1 MAILHH
7 YPFCPNSRFVR
18 IVLAEIGLE
27 PELKEERP
35 WERRIEYLGLNPAG
49 STPTLVDGEVVV
61 PGAGVIA
68 EYLDETR
75 GGGLNGRRLLPEGAR
90 RPRRGA
96 AAPRLVPRQVP
107 RGGHR
112 PSRHREDLQALHGRR
127 GAGRR
132 T

>member
-27 PELKEERP
+27 PELREERP

-49 STPTLVDGEVVV
+49 GTPTLVDGDIVA
-61 PGAGVIA
+61 PGAAVIA

-75 GGGLNGRRLLPEGAR
+75 GGGLNGRRLLPKEVASR
-90 RPRRGA
+90 VLGA

-107 RGGHR
+107 GGGHG
-112 PSRHREDLQALHGRR
+112 PSRDREDLQALH
-127 GAGRR
+127 
-132 T
+132 

>member
-49 STPTLVDGEVVV
+49 STPTLIDGEVVA

-75 GGGLNGRRLLPEGAR
+75 GGRLNRRRAPGASRNTSASRAAGGSTAAGGCR
-90 RPRRGA
+90 RSPPPASRCGGSSIGSSASSRR
-96 AAPRLVPRQVP
+96 R
-107 RGGHR
+107 
-112 PSRHREDLQALHGRR
+112 
-127 GAGRR
+127 
-132 T
+132 

>member
-49 STPTLVDGEVVV
+49 STPTPVDGEAVA

-68 EYLDETR
+68 EYLHETPGGGRR
-75 GGGLNGRRLLPEGAR
+75 GGHRVVARGDARWRAQRPPATAEGAR

-107 RGGHR
+107 GGGH
-112 PSRHREDLQALHGRR
+112 
-127 GAGRR
+127 
-132 T
+132 

>member
-49 STPTLVDGEVVV
+49 STPTLVDGEVVA
-61 PGAGVIA
+61 PGAAVIA

-75 GGGLNGRRLLPEGAR
+75 GGSSIGSSASSRRRSPAISS
-90 RPRRGA
+90 PRRSSSASWG
-96 AAPRLVPRQVP
+96 
-107 RGGHR
+107 
-112 PSRHREDLQALHGRR
+112 R